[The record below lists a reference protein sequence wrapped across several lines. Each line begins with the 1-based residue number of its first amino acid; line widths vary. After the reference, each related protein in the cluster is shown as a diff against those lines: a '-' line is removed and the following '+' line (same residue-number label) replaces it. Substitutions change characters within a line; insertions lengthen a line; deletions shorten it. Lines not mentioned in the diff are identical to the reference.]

1 MAILDFPQS
10 PTQGQT
16 YAPDTGIVYVY
27 NGYAWEVDV
36 QGSNVGPQGPPGEP
50 ADMARVDALEARCAA
65 LEAAMATKATLNG
78 DVRFNT
84 VTTAG
89 DVIGFG

>member
-1 MAILDFPQS
+1 
-10 PTQGQT
+10 
-16 YAPDTGIVYVY
+16 
-27 NGYAWEVDV
+27 
-36 QGSNVGPQGPPGEP
+36 
-50 ADMARVDALEARCAA
+50 MARVDALEARCAA